1 MIQKSF
7 KNNEPTLFVV
17 ATPIGNLQ
25 EMTPR
30 AITILK
36 KVDIIAAEDTRTSKK
51 LMDYFGITTPLVSYH
66 MHNEKASAENI
77 LEHLQKGENI
87 ALISDAGY
95 PLISDP
101 GQYLAKEV
109 IKRGYN
115 LVPISGSSA
124 FLNALVAS
132 GITTQP
138 FTFFGFLETKDSKI
152 REQFKVVKELSH
164 TSIFYLSVHRVE
176 KTLELLLEE
185 LGNREICLAREITK
199 LHEEFIRGRVKDI
212 IERELTLKGEFVLI
226 IEAYQEKRIYSNEDL
241 IAYISEEIES
251 GLSPS
256 RAISK
261 ISKEYKVSKNELYN
275 YYQLTKESQ

>member
-36 KVDIIAAEDTRTSKK
+36 EVDIIAAEDTRTSKK

-226 IEAYQEKRIYSNEDL
+226 IEAYQEKRIYRNEDL
-241 IAYISEEIES
+241 IAYISEEIEA

>member
-36 KVDIIAAEDTRTSKK
+36 EVDVIAAEDARTSKK

-77 LEHLQKGENI
+77 LERLQKGENI

-199 LHEEFIRGRVKDI
+199 IHEEFIRGRVKDI

-226 IEAYQEKRIYSNEDL
+226 IEAYQEKRIYNNEDL
-241 IAYISEEIES
+241 IAYISEEIEA

>member
-36 KVDIIAAEDTRTSKK
+36 EVDIIAAEDTRTSKK

-77 LEHLQKGENI
+77 LERLQKGENI

-241 IAYISEEIES
+241 IAYISEEIEA

>member
-36 KVDIIAAEDTRTSKK
+36 EVDIIAAEDTRTSKK

-77 LEHLQKGENI
+77 LECLQKGENI

-226 IEAYQEKRIYSNEDL
+226 IEAYQEKRIYRNEDL
-241 IAYISEEIES
+241 IAYISEEIEA

>member
-36 KVDIIAAEDTRTSKK
+36 EVDIIAAEDTRTSKK

-77 LEHLQKGENI
+77 LERLQKGENI

-226 IEAYQEKRIYSNEDL
+226 IEAYQEKRIYRNEDL
-241 IAYISEEIES
+241 IAYISEEIEA

>member
-36 KVDIIAAEDTRTSKK
+36 EVDIIAAEDTRTSKK

-77 LEHLQKGENI
+77 LECLQKGENI

-241 IAYISEEIES
+241 IAYISEEIEA

>member
-36 KVDIIAAEDTRTSKK
+36 EVDIIAAEDTRTSKK

-77 LEHLQKGENI
+77 LERLQKGENI

-226 IEAYQEKRIYSNEDL
+226 IEAYQEMRIYSNEDL
-241 IAYISEEIES
+241 IAYISEEIEA

>member
-36 KVDIIAAEDTRTSKK
+36 EVDIIAAEDTRTSKK

-77 LEHLQKGENI
+77 LERLQKGENI

-241 IAYISEEIES
+241 IAYIRLKPGYRLRVQSARYLKSIRYLKTS
-251 GLSPS
+251 YT
-256 RAISK
+256 I
-261 ISKEYKVSKNELYN
+261 IIN
-275 YYQLTKESQ
+275 